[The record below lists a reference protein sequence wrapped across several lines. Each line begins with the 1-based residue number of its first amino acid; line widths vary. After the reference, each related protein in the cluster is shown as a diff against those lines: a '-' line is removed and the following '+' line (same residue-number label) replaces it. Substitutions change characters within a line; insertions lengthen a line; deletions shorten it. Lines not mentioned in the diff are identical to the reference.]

1 MSVFR
6 AGGGGG
12 GAAGISSDT
21 RGNRRFP
28 GEERPRRRWEGLAH
42 ALSHRGPPGCGADA
56 RRDVDKAPR
65 TPRGAA
71 AGPAQVRG
79 AGGWAGRGPAGG
91 QSAARHRP
99 PARRALPARP
109 ACVAAGGARGRAGG
123 GGQRVRGRRAGG
135 RARAR
140 ARRSCLRDA
149 APFSSVP
156 SLRSFVRSLDCGG
169 RGRLNVS
176 ASVPVP
182 RVPSGTGTGAS
193 PLPRRSQVSS
203 TGPRGRPRAAAGPR
217 RAPAVPGV
225 CPPRAPQAVL
235 PRLRRPLLR
244 AAPAGPGR
252 RSSDGGSGGGRCGR
266 AAGAAEGR
274 GVRAAAP
281 RGLPPRRSCR
291 ASGPGADT
299 CPGRSGKRTGMSP
312 EP

>member
-1 MSVFR
+1 MSLLYLPHVLPF
-6 AGGGGG
+6 
-12 GAAGISSDT
+12 IYLH
-21 RGNRRFP
+21 NENKP
-28 GEERPRRRWEGLAH
+28 LAP
-42 ALSHRGPPGCGADA
+42 LP
-56 RRDVDKAPR
+56 DVSLLLLPLGRAPR
-65 TPRGAA
+65 CSLCCALQTPLGAS
-71 AGPAQVRG
+71 AQP
-79 AGGWAGRGPAGG
+79 PAGG
-91 QSAARHRP
+91 FAGVTLNIPPSPGRAAAPQSRRPAGGHLSAA
-99 PARRALPARP
+99 
-109 ACVAAGGARGRAGG
+109 AAAAAAWGASEL
-123 GGQRVRGRRAGG
+123 AGG